1 VAEEHDWY
9 AANREFWD
17 ERAPL
22 HAAGEFYGLEDFLAD
37 PEATTLRPFE
47 IAEVGDVAG
56 RTLVHPQCHFGMDS
70 LSWARRG
77 ADVAGIDISPA
88 AVAAAEDA
96 ADRAG
101 LDATFLLGNVYD
113 AVEIVGGRTF
123 DIVYTG
129 LGALNWL
136 PDVGRWA
143 GVMAALT
150 APGGMLYLA
159 EFHPVHGIFGD
170 DDLTVTYPYF
180 QAEPF
185 VWDEPGSYADL
196 TADTSNNRTIEWAH
210 GLGEVVSAVIDAGF
224 TVELLH
230 EFDYTL
236 FPRWPFLVKHGRDA
250 YRLPEGTPSLPLMYS
265 LRARRS
271 R

>member
-1 VAEEHDWY
+1 VASEHDWY

-136 PDVGRWA
+136 PDLGRWA
-143 GVMAALT
+143 QVMAGLT
-150 APGGMLYLA
+150 APGGFLYVA
-159 EFHPVHGIFGD
+159 EFHPVHSILGD
-170 DDLTVTYPYF
+170 EDLTVTYPYF
-180 QAEPF
+180 HTEPL
-185 VWDEPGSYADL
+185 ELEESGSYADEQAATTANKTYEWTHGIAEVL
-196 TADTSNNRTIEWAH
+196 T
-210 GLGEVVSAVIDAGF
+210 GLLDAGF
-224 TVELLH
+224 RLELFH
-230 EFDYTL
+230 EHDYTL
-236 FPRWPFLVKHGRDA
+236 FPRWPFLVKEGRDT
-250 YRLPEGTPSLPLMYS
+250 YRLPEGMPSLPLMYS
-265 LRARRS
+265 LRARR
-271 R
+271 

>member
-1 VAEEHDWY
+1 MGAEHDWY

-56 RTLVHPQCHFGMDS
+56 RTLVHPQCHFGMDT

-77 ADVAGIDISPA
+77 AEVAGIDISPA

-101 LDATFLLGNVYD
+101 LDATFQVGNVYD
-113 AVEIVGGRTF
+113 AVDVVGGATF

-136 PDVGRWA
+136 PDIGRWA
-143 GVMAALT
+143 RVMARLT
-150 APGGMLYLA
+150 APGGFLYLA
-159 EFHPVHGIFGD
+159 EFHPVHSILGD
-170 DDLTVTYPYF
+170 EDLTVTYPYF
-180 QAEPF
+180 HTEPLEF
-185 VWDEPGSYADL
+185 EEPGSYADEQAATTANKTYEWTHGIAEVL
-196 TADTSNNRTIEWAH
+196 T
-210 GLGEVVSAVIDAGF
+210 GLLDAGF
-224 TVELLH
+224 TLELFH
-230 EFDYTL
+230 EHDYTL
-236 FPRWPFLVKHGRDA
+236 FPRWPFLVKEGRDT
-250 YRLPEGTPSLPLMYS
+250 YRLPPGTPSLPLMYS
-265 LRARRS
+265 LRARR
-271 R
+271 